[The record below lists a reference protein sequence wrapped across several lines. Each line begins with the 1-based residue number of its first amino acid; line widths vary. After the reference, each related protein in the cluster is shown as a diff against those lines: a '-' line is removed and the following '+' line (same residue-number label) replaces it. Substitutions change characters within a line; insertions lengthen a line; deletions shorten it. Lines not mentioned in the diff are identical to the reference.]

1 MKHFL
6 VGRGAN
12 IFVQRASV
20 NQIPGQGDLT
30 FTFIIS
36 IRFINFIVCVLS
48 SYVF

>member
-1 MKHFL
+1 MEPIALAMKHFL
-6 VGRGAN
+6 VGRG
-12 IFVQRASV
+12 ASV

-48 SYVF
+48 YVF